1 MKKSHRSVVRYPQNQ
16 VMVLFTTLMLT
27 SPVYAADLKILLQ
40 NALTQDPLMIEA
52 QANEQAAISKVKE
65 SQALH
70 YPVLAVTANQVLG
83 QSHKDRTDYAS
94 EDFTPGLRGT
104 LNLYSFGAISAQVER
119 DKSKSAYFHE
129 GDIVEKGTILAQFD
143 PTRFASNVGE
153 SQSLLVSSLATSA
166 RLRAEVNGTA
176 LQFPEIVQKDSQL
189 VREETQLYNTRR
201 INLEESISDLTTSL
215 TLVQQELRM
224 TEPLVAKGAASEVEV
239 LRLKR
244 QASDLQKQIN
254 DTRSQ
259 YYVKAREELSKANTD
274 VETQRQIVKG
284 KSDTLNRTVFRAP
297 VRGVVKE
304 IDVMTL
310 GGVIPPNGKIMTIVP
325 LDEQLL
331 IEARISPR
339 DIAFIRPNQQA
350 LVKITAYDYAI
361 YGGLHGKVTVI
372 SPDTI
377 RDEVKQD
384 QFYYRV
390 YIRTDSD
397 KLRNKQGKT
406 FAITPGMVATVDIR
420 TGQKTVLD
428 YLIKPFNKAREA
440 LRER

>member
-1 MKKSHRSVVRYPQNQ
+1 M
-16 VMVLFTTLMLT
+16 
-27 SPVYAADLKILLQ
+27 
-40 NALTQDPLMIEA
+40 
-52 QANEQAAISKVKE
+52 NEQPQQTKRPAKASFHEPPLPKSSMVIWIIGLGLLVFFIWAALFKLEEVSTGTGKVIPSSKEQIIQSLEGGILTKLDVK
-65 SQALH
+65 
-70 YPVLAVTANQVLG
+70 
-83 QSHKDRTDYAS
+83 
-94 EDFTPGLRGT
+94 
-104 LNLYSFGAISAQVER
+104 
-119 DKSKSAYFHE
+119 E
-129 GDIVEKGTILAQFD
+129 GDIVEKGTILAQFY